1 MIEATFEKDFSGFS
15 LSGHAGY
22 AEAGEDIVCAAVSSM
37 TNLVCNAADAFGAA
51 AQICEDGDEAYVS
64 YRLQNGNGQA
74 KTLIEVFCQE
84 LEQLSIQYPSYVRVK
99 KLK

>member
-1 MIEATFEKDFSGFS
+1 MIRAVFEKDFSGFS

-37 TNLVCNAADAFGAA
+37 TNLVCNAAEAFGAQA
-51 AQICEDGDEAYVS
+51 EICQNGEEAYLS
-64 YRLQNGNGQA
+64 YRLQNECKEA
-74 KTLIEVFCQE
+74 ERLLSVFCEE
-84 LEQLSIQYPSYVRVK
+84 LRQLEIQYPEFVRVK